1 VLSIGFLAI
10 EFLLEI
16 VPPGL
21 FSMAAGKREG
31 EDSLG

>member
-1 VLSIGFLAI
+1 MSIGFLAI
-10 EFLLEI
+10 ELLIEL
-16 VPPGL
+16 GL